1 MGHHRN
7 GEAQEEA
14 EVVNWRR
21 GLIRLWMIAT
31 IVWVAFS
38 ATVLRVDRD
47 ISEYWQCRGEHVY
60 LRCIPVQNP
69 TTPAPLVIDVKVVLL
84 PIVVALA
91 GLALLWVAQGSSRS

>member
-1 MGHHRN
+1 M
-7 GEAQEEA
+7 
-14 EVVNWRR
+14 VNWRR

-31 IVWVAFS
+31 IVWVTFS

-69 TTPAPLVIDVKVVLL
+69 TTPAPLVIDAKVVLL
-84 PIVVALA
+84 PPIVVALV
-91 GLALLWVAQGSSRS
+91 GLALICVAQGSSRS